1 MITSNRRNFLKQSA
15 IASAAF
21 TLDPSYFQ
29 IGPVNK
35 KLCFST
41 LGCPDWSFDKIIKF
55 AVEHKYQ
62 AIEIRTIQREI
73 DIRKIKEFA
82 TENIKSTKKI
92 LADNNIKLVDLGSS
106 AAMHHAE
113 KEARIKNL
121 DEAKRYIDL
130 AHKLDCPYIRVF
142 PNNLPKDDTRQQ
154 TLDLIVSGLNELGK
168 FAQGS
173 NVTVLMESHGDL
185 VSKND
190 LVYVMDKTDDKKVGL
205 VWDIMNAWTVTRES
219 PAEIYPAISKYIH
232 HVHVKDGIVKDGK
245 VNYTLLGKGEAPVRP
260 AIQLLMKGGYKG
272 YYSFEWEKLWH
283 PEIEEP
289 EIALAQYPVEIMKY
303 FG

>member
-1 MITSNRRNFLKQSA
+1 MIPSNRRNFLKQSA
-15 IASAAF
+15 IACAAL
-21 TLDPSYFQ
+21 TLDSSYFQ
-29 IGPVNK
+29 AAPVNK

-142 PNNLPKDDTRQQ
+142 PNNLPKDNTRQQ

-168 FAQGS
+168 YAQGS

-190 LVYVMDKTDDKKVGL
+190 LVYVMGKTDHKKVGL
-205 VWDIMNAWTVTRES
+205 VWDIMNAWTVTGES

-232 HVHVKDGIVKDGK
+232 HVHVKDGTVKDGK
-245 VNYTLLGKGEAPVRP
+245 VNYTLLGKGEAPMRP